1 MHLFRMKRRSNAS
14 LAVFKGALLAATLF
28 SAPAFAQSATADGA
42 KQLQDSLSK
51 TFGTAI
57 FDKGI
62 VTITPQGS
70 AYAVKLDP
78 APAIAA
84 SANPDVSVS
93 FDPIVYLATPNS
105 DGTYAVTSDSSI
117 KYSVTSKAGP
127 DPFDMTASLE
137 GCKSS
142 GIFDPKISAFS
153 SYDVSCAGQKAS
165 MHQPKADMDLVYGPT
180 TLKMTGLAA
189 AAGGTT
195 LTMKQNVDG
204 FNGTI
209 LIKDGE
215 MPMPIKLTAKG
226 ATSDASI
233 ENAQL
238 GTLFELIS
246 IAAQSKDPQKLIAD
260 QDAIKQKV
268 LTALPIW
275 NNLGGNV
282 VVSDLSVETPFG
294 TAKLATFEEAIAI
307 TGAVK
312 DASYAIGLKYTG
324 LQLPDT
330 PLIPKWVGPL
340 LPTQGNID
348 LKFSGVD
355 LDAMARLAIQNFD
368 ATKKPPIPESLNPQ
382 FLQIFMSGQPQLNL
396 GPSTFTASA
405 GALSAQGSMSV
416 IPTQKGKVTIA
427 ATNLDQI
434 IAAVNSAD
442 VPNKDSAMMGIALIK
457 GLAKTGAD
465 GKAIWDVDFDAATK
479 AVSINGQV
487 LSPGSA
493 PGADTDG
500 GDSGD
505 TDGDNTDGGN
515 APQQ

>member
-57 FDKGI
+57 FDMGI
-62 VTITPQGS
+62 VTITPQGN
-70 AYAVKLDP
+70 AYAVKLDM

-84 SANPDVSVS
+84 ARKSEVSVS
-93 FDPIVYLATPNS
+93 IDPIVYLATPNA

-117 KYSVTSKAGP
+117 KYSIDSKAGP

-142 GIFDPKISAFS
+142 GTFDPKISTFS
-153 SYDVSCAGQKAS
+153 SYDVSCTGQKVA
-165 MHQPKADMDLVYGPT
+165 MHQPKSDIDAVYGPLT
-180 TLKMTGLAA
+180 AKMTGQASGS
-189 AAGGTT
+189 GGTT
-195 LTMKQNVDG
+195 MTVKQAVDG
-204 FNGTI
+204 VNATVTI
-209 LIKDGE
+209 KEGE
-215 MPMPIKLTAKG
+215 MPMAIKIAAKG
-226 ATSDASI
+226 ATSDATI

-246 IAAQSKDPQKLIAD
+246 IAAQAKDPQKLIAG
-260 QDAIKQKV
+260 QDALKQKV

-368 ATKKPPIPESLNPQ
+368 ATQKPPIPESLNPQ
-382 FLQIFMSGQPQLNL
+382 FLQILMSGQPQLNL
-396 GPSTFTASA
+396 GPSTFTAPA
-405 GALSAQGSMSV
+405 GALSAEGSMSV

-442 VPNKDSAMMGIALIK
+442 VPNKQQAMMGVALVK
-457 GLAKTGAD
+457 GLAKAGAD
-465 GKAIWDVDFDAATK
+465 GKSVWDVEFDAATK
-479 AVSINGQV
+479 AVSVNGQV
-487 LSPGSA
+487 LSA
-493 PGADTDG
+493 G
-500 GDSGD
+500 GE
-505 TDGDNTDGGN
+505 
-515 APQQ
+515 Q